1 MAKDSPTVFL
11 VTGAASGIGRHLV
24 GALDRRGDR
33 VLATDVS
40 AEGLERAA
48 REERW
53 NPERVRTRRLD
64 VRSPEAWSEAVDEA
78 VRVFGGLSVLL
89 NVAGYLHPGRVVDAT
104 PDDVDRH
111 LDINVKGVI
120 HGMRTAGSL
129 FVKQGRGHIV
139 NIGSLA
145 SLAPVPGLSLYSCSK
160 FAVRGVSLAAAQELA
175 GTGVAVTVVMPDA
188 VQTPMLD
195 LQVDYPDAAMTFS
208 GPRPLTVEEIA
219 AVIFDDVLVHRPL
232 EVTLPKGR
240 GLVARAANTLPEVVA
255 RIGPLL
261 AARGRRAQEKA
272 KRRRPGG

>member
-1 MAKDSPTVFL
+1 MAKDRPAVFL

-40 AEGLERAA
+40 TEGLERAA
-48 REERW
+48 REDGWSAQRI
-53 NPERVRTRRLD
+53 RTRPLD

-78 VRVFGGLSVLL
+78 VRVFGGLTVLL

-104 PDDVDRH
+104 PEDVDRH

-120 HGMRTAGSL
+120 HGMRAAGSL
-129 FVKQGRGHIV
+129 FVRQGRGHIV

-208 GPRPLTVEEIA
+208 GARPLTVEEIA
-219 AVIFDDVLVHRPL
+219 ATIFEDVLVHRPL
-232 EVTLPKGR
+232 EVTLPKSR
-240 GLVARAANTLPEVVA
+240 GLVARAANTLPEVVP

-261 AARGRRAQEKA
+261 AARGRKAQEKA
-272 KRRRPGG
+272 KKRRPGH